1 MIDPIT
7 ALAAVQSAV
16 ALIKKA
22 SKTVDD
28 VASLGPMIG
37 KYFEA
42 KHTATKAV
50 AQAKKKGGSSMGK
63 AIEIELALKAQKDF
77 EQELQ
82 NLFFSTNN
90 MDIWQNIKKRA
101 SDMDAANAEQARKDS
116 VAEAKR
122 KRREQEITEIII
134 AVAVVMVVVAT
145 IVWAA
150 WEAFTFCS
158 KAVCGI

>member
-50 AQAKKKGGSSMGK
+50 AQAKKKGGSSMAK
-63 AIEIELALKAQKDF
+63 AIEIELALKAQRDF

-122 KRREQEITEIII
+122 KRREQEVTEIII
-134 AVAVVMVVVAT
+134 AVTVVVVVVAT

>member
-50 AQAKKKGGSSMGK
+50 AQAKKKGSSSMGK

-122 KRREQEITEIII
+122 KRREQEVTEIII
-134 AVAVVMVVVAT
+134 AVTVVVVVVAT

>member
-50 AQAKKKGGSSMGK
+50 HEAKKKGGSSMAK
-63 AIEIELALKAQKDF
+63 AIEIELALKSQRDF

>member
-22 SKTVDD
+22 SATVDD

-50 AQAKKKGGSSMGK
+50 QQAKKSGGSAMGK
-63 AIEIELALKAQKDF
+63 AIEIELALKAQRDF
-77 EQELQ
+77 ENELQ
-82 NLFFSTNN
+82 GLFFSTNN

-101 SDMDAANAEQARKDS
+101 SDMEAANAVQAQKDS
-116 VAEAKR
+116 IAEAKR
-122 KRREQEITEIII
+122 KRKEEKINEIIL
-134 AVAVVMVVVAT
+134 AVGVVIVAT
-145 IVWAA
+145 VFLGWLA
-150 WEAFTFCS
+150 WEAITFCS
-158 KAVCGI
+158 ATGCSR

>member
-50 AQAKKKGGSSMGK
+50 AQAKKKGGSSMAK
-63 AIEIELALKAQKDF
+63 AIEIELALKAQRDF

-134 AVAVVMVVVAT
+134 AVAVVVVVVAT

>member
-63 AIEIELALKAQKDF
+63 AIEIELALKAQRDF

-122 KRREQEITEIII
+122 KRREQEVTEIII
-134 AVAVVMVVVAT
+134 AVAVVVVVVAT

>member
-50 AQAKKKGGSSMGK
+50 AQAKKKGGSSMAK
-63 AIEIELALKAQKDF
+63 AIEIELALKAQRDF

>member
-16 ALIKKA
+16 AFIKKA

-122 KRREQEITEIII
+122 KRREQEVTELAI
-134 AVAVVMVVVAT
+134 AVVVVVVVVAT
-145 IVWAA
+145 IIWAA

>member
-122 KRREQEITEIII
+122 KRREQEVTELAI
-134 AVAVVMVVVAT
+134 AVVVVVVVVAT
-145 IVWAA
+145 IIWAA

>member
-122 KRREQEITEIII
+122 KRREQEVTEIII
-134 AVAVVMVVVAT
+134 AVTVVVVVVAT

>member
-50 AQAKKKGGSSMGK
+50 HEAKKKGGSSMAK
-63 AIEIELALKAQKDF
+63 AIEIELALKSQRDF

-90 MDIWQNIKKRA
+90 MDVWQAIKKRA
-101 SDMDAANAEQARKDS
+101 SDMDAANADQMQKDAI
-116 VAEAKR
+116 AEAKR
-122 KRREQEITEIII
+122 KRKEEQLNEILLVVGI
-134 AVAVVMVVVAT
+134 AVVT
-145 IVWAA
+145 SIFLIWAA
-150 WEAFTFCS
+150 WEAITFCS
-158 KAVCGI
+158 AAVCGR

>member
-1 MIDPIT
+1 MIDPVS
-7 ALAAVQSAV
+7 ALSAVQSAV

-50 AQAKKKGGSSMGK
+50 HDAKKQGGSSMGK
-63 AIEIELALKAQKDF
+63 AIEIELALKSQRDF

-90 MDIWQNIKKRA
+90 MDVWQAIKKRA
-101 SDMDAANAEQARKDS
+101 SDMDAANASQMQKD
-116 VAEAKR
+116 AIADAKR
-122 KRREQEITEIII
+122 KRKEEQLNEILLVVGI
-134 AVAVVMVVVAT
+134 AVV
-145 IVWAA
+145 ISIFLIWAA
-150 WEAFTFCS
+150 WEAITFCS
-158 KAVCGI
+158 NAVCGR